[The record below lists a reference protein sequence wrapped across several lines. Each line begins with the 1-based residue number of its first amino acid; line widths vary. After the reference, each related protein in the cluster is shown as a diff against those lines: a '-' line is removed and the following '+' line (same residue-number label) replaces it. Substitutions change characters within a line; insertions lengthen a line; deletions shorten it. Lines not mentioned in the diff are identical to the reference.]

1 MRVFLETL
9 GCKLNQAESEMI
21 LRDFLDKGIEQTD
34 RLEEADIYV
43 LNTCTVTGQADA
55 KARKLLKRARRL
67 NPELNIVATGCYVER
82 GGGDLASLADLLIPN
97 GQKPDLVSHFENSNC
112 VFSNKNHH
120 FYRTRTFIKIQAGCK
135 GKCSYC
141 IVPRIRPEENIPPEE
156 VLSQIR
162 KREEG
167 GYKEAVLTGTE
178 IGAYNYKG
186 VTFKGLLEKIL
197 DETNI
202 ERLRISSLQP
212 QEIDEEM
219 LDYWQD
225 GRLCR
230 HFHLSLQSGSNSVLR
245 RMCRCY
251 TRDDFAQA
259 VFLIRSKVPGVAL
272 STDVIVGFPGESDEE
287 FLESYEFCQA
297 MEFDRMHVFP
307 FSPRPGTAAGAMG
320 GKVDERTKKER
331 AGLMLELARR
341 MRRKSMSKSIGQICR
356 VLVEQKRGE
365 WWSGLSDNYFRV
377 YFNSDSANLTNQ
389 VIKLKI
395 VRLLGDGLWGEVLPG
410 ES

>member
-1 MRVFLETL
+1 
-9 GCKLNQAESEMI
+9 
-21 LRDFLDKGIEQTD
+21 
-34 RLEEADIYV
+34 
-43 LNTCTVTGQADA
+43 
-55 KARKLLKRARRL
+55 
-67 NPELNIVATGCYVER
+67 
-82 GGGDLASLADLLIPN
+82 
-97 GQKPDLVSHFENSNC
+97 
-112 VFSNKNHH
+112 
-120 FYRTRTFIKIQAGCK
+120 
-135 GKCSYC
+135 
-141 IVPRIRPEENIPPEE
+141 
-156 VLSQIR
+156 
-162 KREEG
+162 
-167 GYKEAVLTGTE
+167 
-178 IGAYNYKG
+178 
-186 VTFKGLLEKIL
+186 
-197 DETNI
+197 
-202 ERLRISSLQP
+202 
-212 QEIDEEM
+212 
-219 LDYWQD
+219 
-225 GRLCR
+225 
-230 HFHLSLQSGSNSVLR
+230 
-245 RMCRCY
+245 MCRCY

>member
-1 MRVFLETL
+1 
-9 GCKLNQAESEMI
+9 LN
-21 LRDFLDKGIEQTD
+21 
-34 RLEEADIYV
+34 
-43 LNTCTVTGQADA
+43 
-55 KARKLLKRARRL
+55 
-67 NPELNIVATGCYVER
+67 
-82 GGGDLASLADLLIPN
+82 
-97 GQKPDLVSHFENSNC
+97 
-112 VFSNKNHH
+112 
-120 FYRTRTFIKIQAGCK
+120 
-135 GKCSYC
+135 
-141 IVPRIRPEENIPPEE
+141 
-156 VLSQIR
+156 
-162 KREEG
+162 
-167 GYKEAVLTGTE
+167 
-178 IGAYNYKG
+178 
-186 VTFKGLLEKIL
+186 
-197 DETNI
+197 ETNI

-356 VLVEQKRGE
+356 VLVEQKEGNGGLVLVIIT
-365 WWSGLSDNYFRV
+365 SGFT
-377 YFNSDSANLTNQ
+377 LTL
-389 VIKLKI
+389 IARI
-395 VRLLGDGLWGEVLPG
+395 LLTR
-410 ES
+410 